1 MEMSNT
7 RMKIK
12 LFSLP
17 LDLEKSQKAVYGTA
31 SRPEMAGFCAGKS
44 QRKMALSLRK

>member
-1 MEMSNT
+1 MSNT

-17 LDLEKSQKAVYGTA
+17 LDLEKSQRADGGV
-31 SRPEMAGFCAGKS
+31 SFRPEMASSCVDEG
-44 QRKMALSLRK
+44 QRKIPVSIRK